1 MIVDLHC
8 INCSRIERNMPIYEY
23 RCISCGYEFEEVQK
37 FSDPS
42 FEECPDCGEKSAEK
56 QVSMSS
62 FHLKGG
68 GWYKDGYSTKKNES
82 EKPEK
87 PEKSEKEKDNSKS
100 NESSISESTIS
111 KEKQI
116 KTENK
121 EPKSKKNSN
130 KTSKEKAA

>member
-1 MIVDLHC
+1 
-8 INCSRIERNMPIYEY
+8 MPIYEY

-42 FEECPDCGEKSAEK
+42 FEECPDCGEKTAEK

-68 GWYKDGYSTKKNES
+68 GWYKDGYSTNKNES
-82 EKPEK
+82 EK

-100 NESSISESTIS
+100 NDSSISESTIP

-116 KTENK
+116 KTEKK
-121 EPKSKKNSN
+121 EPKSNKNSN